1 MFNTV
6 AAGLVADELPKDLV
20 TKFLEAI
27 KEAESSVFF
36 GVPAI
41 EQQKHFE
48 INDVEYQ

>member
-36 GVPAI
+36 GVAVV
-41 EQQKHFE
+41 EHQKDYE
-48 INDVEYQ
+48 MNVEYQ